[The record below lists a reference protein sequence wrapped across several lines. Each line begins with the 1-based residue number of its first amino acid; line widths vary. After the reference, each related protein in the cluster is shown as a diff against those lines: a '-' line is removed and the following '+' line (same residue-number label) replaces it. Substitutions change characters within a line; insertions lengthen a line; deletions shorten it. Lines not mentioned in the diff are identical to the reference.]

1 MLTFLL
7 LGFLVA
13 DGEADGDAGVE
24 DVAVA
29 VTAVTQQSVQSV
41 RVLLQQ
47 HGLLQTDQ
55 VLPARLVITAQ
66 HVLHQRLLLKHREQT
81 IHQPEIQA
89 QAFLLHWRLKTCANC
104 KMYLAHVN
112 NSNFKFKVSVK

>member
-13 DGEADGDAGVE
+13 DREADRHTGMKDI
-24 DVAVA
+24 AVA
-29 VTAVTQQSVQSV
+29 VTAVTQQSIQSV

-66 HVLHQRLLLKHREQT
+66 HVLHQRLLLKERKQT
-81 IHQPEIQA
+81 KHQLEIRA
-89 QAFLLHWRLKTCANC
+89 QAFHLHL
-104 KMYLAHVN
+104 
-112 NSNFKFKVSVK
+112 